1 MDTFST
7 IPASLNVETRVEPRV
22 ELREALR
29 TLGERHGSGIRA
41 VEELMT
47 QTALSADEMRAQLAV
62 QFRMK
67 PISMR
72 ELNQYEPDFDVMSFV
87 EATTR
92 LCVCFREADGT
103 SGTNGSGGTNSG
115 KGLLFVIADP
125 LDARTRGCVEHRM
138 RSRPTVPYSWALA
151 SAGDISA
158 YLAVREKDVRA
169 MDSLAFDD
177 PIQSAVDPSSLA
189 LTLQGISS
197 DDSPVVRL
205 LNSTI
210 YDALKMMA
218 SDIHLEC
225 RANGL
230 MIKCRVD
237 GVLTVVGRVE
247 GRDVADQVL
256 SRVKVIS
263 ELDISERRVPQDGR
277 FKAQYAGRDI
287 DFRVSIMPNQFGEDA
302 VLRILDRY
310 QLSQASGGLTL
321 EALGFQQADTRFM
334 RSVASMPY
342 GMLLVTGPTGSGK
355 TTTLYAILTEI
366 NNGLEKIVTIED
378 PVEYQLGDI
387 LQIPVNEAKGL
398 TFARGLRSILRH
410 DPDKIMVGEIR
421 DPETAQIAVQ
431 AALTGHQVFTTVH
444 ANNVFDVIGRFTN
457 MEVDPYSFVS
467 ALNGV
472 VAQRLLRQCCPDC
485 TTDEAVDAD
494 TLVRS
499 GIDPD
504 TAGSY
509 LFHRGTG
516 CAACRG
522 SGYRGRRAIAE
533 ALRMNDE
540 LRQLLSERAPLG
552 AIKAA
557 AMRYGMQSL
566 RTAAVELVKRG
577 ETTLEEINRVTM
589 VE

>member
-1 MDTFST
+1 MDTVST
-7 IPASLNVETRVEPRV
+7 TSESLNVE
-22 ELREALR
+22 LRDALR

-41 VEELMT
+41 LEELMT
-47 QTALSADEMRAQLAV
+47 QTALGADEMRAQLAA

-67 PISMR
+67 PIGMR
-72 ELNQYEPDFDVMSFV
+72 ELNQLEPDFEVFSFV

-92 LCVCFREADGT
+92 LCVCFRDRR
-103 SGTNGSGGTNSG
+103 GGN
-115 KGLLFVIADP
+115 GLLFVIADP

-151 SAGDISA
+151 SVGDITA
-158 YLAVREKDVRA
+158 YLTVREKDVRA

-177 PIQSAVDPSSLA
+177 PIQKAVDPSSIA

-210 YDALKMMA
+210 YDALKMLA

-263 ELDISERRVPQDGR
+263 ELDIAERRVPQDGR
-277 FKAQYAGRDI
+277 FKAQFAGREI

-310 QLSQASGGLTL
+310 QLSQAAGGLTL
-321 EALGFQQADTRFM
+321 EALGFQEADTRFM

-378 PVEYQLGDI
+378 PVEYQLGEI

-485 TTDEAVDAD
+485 ITDETIDSD

-509 LFHRGTG
+509 LFRRGTG
-516 CAACRG
+516 CASCRG
-522 SGYRGRRAIAE
+522 SGYRGRCAIAE

-552 AIKAA
+552 HIKAA
-557 AMRYGMQSL
+557 ALRYGMQTL
-566 RTAAVELVKRG
+566 RTAAVERVRRG

>member
-1 MDTFST
+1 
-7 IPASLNVETRVEPRV
+7 
-22 ELREALR
+22 
-29 TLGERHGSGIRA
+29 
-41 VEELMT
+41 MT

-103 SGTNGSGGTNSG
+103 SGTNSG

-457 MEVDPYSFVS
+457 MDVDPYSFVS

-509 LFHRGTG
+509 LFHRGRG

>member
-1 MDTFST
+1 MDTIST
-7 IPASLNVETRVEPRV
+7 VPESLHVEPRV

-41 VEELMT
+41 LEELMA
-47 QTALSADEMRAQLAV
+47 QTALSAEEMRVKLAA

-92 LCVCFREADGT
+92 LCVCFREANGT
-103 SGTNGSGGTNSG
+103 GDASSTNGG

-125 LDARTRGCVEHRM
+125 LDARTRGTVEHRM

-177 PIQSAVDPSSLA
+177 PIQNAVDPSSLA

-237 GVLTVVGRVE
+237 GVLTVVRRVE

-256 SRVKVIS
+256 SRVKV
-263 ELDISERRVPQDGR
+263 
-277 FKAQYAGRDI
+277 
-287 DFRVSIMPNQFGEDA
+287 
-302 VLRILDRY
+302 
-310 QLSQASGGLTL
+310 
-321 EALGFQQADTRFM
+321 
-334 RSVASMPY
+334 
-342 GMLLVTGPTGSGK
+342 
-355 TTTLYAILTEI
+355 
-366 NNGLEKIVTIED
+366 
-378 PVEYQLGDI
+378 
-387 LQIPVNEAKGL
+387 
-398 TFARGLRSILRH
+398 
-410 DPDKIMVGEIR
+410 
-421 DPETAQIAVQ
+421 
-431 AALTGHQVFTTVH
+431 
-444 ANNVFDVIGRFTN
+444 
-457 MEVDPYSFVS
+457 
-467 ALNGV
+467 
-472 VAQRLLRQCCPDC
+472 
-485 TTDEAVDAD
+485 
-494 TLVRS
+494 
-499 GIDPD
+499 
-504 TAGSY
+504 
-509 LFHRGTG
+509 
-516 CAACRG
+516 
-522 SGYRGRRAIAE
+522 
-533 ALRMNDE
+533 
-540 LRQLLSERAPLG
+540 
-552 AIKAA
+552 
-557 AMRYGMQSL
+557 
-566 RTAAVELVKRG
+566 
-577 ETTLEEINRVTM
+577 
-589 VE
+589 